1 MPCKTIVPSIEHI
14 KFQTTRHQNLSDY
27 GGRHNEYGAQ
37 NSMSILRKLFR
48 ASPTPTPD
56 GAFGPSPLALKLA
69 TSSTTDYDGGAYPNP
84 YKGEK
89 RRILMVCTEERNM
102 VMANGKQ
109 FSTGNHPVEMALPML
124 HLLSAG
130 FEIDIV
136 TPTGAAAKI
145 EMWAMPDSDKDV
157 KKLYDDFADA
167 FLSPGSLADF
177 VANSMTDDAPYAAVF
192 LPGGHGAMLGLP
204 DNPDLG
210 KLLHWAHD
218 NNLYTLALCHGPA
231 ALLAADDDTDFIY
244 HGYKIA
250 AFPDAVD
257 KQTPM
262 IGYMPG
268 HMPWKFGEKLNA
280 LGVTIINTKADNS
293 CCLDRH
299 LITGAS
305 PKAANDLGRLAAK
318 TLLDAVHSS

>member
-1 MPCKTIVPSIEHI
+1 M
-14 KFQTTRHQNLSDY
+14 N
-27 GGRHNEYGAQ
+27 
-37 NSMSILRKLFR
+37 ILRKLFG
-48 ASPTPTPD
+48 AAPTPTSD

-84 YKGEK
+84 YEGEK
-89 RRILMVCTEERNM
+89 RRVLMVCTEERNM
-102 VMANGKQ
+102 VMANGKK
-109 FSTGNHPVEMALPML
+109 FSTGNHPVEMGLPML

-130 FEIDIV
+130 FEVDVV

-145 EMWAMPDSDKDV
+145 EMWAMPDGDENV
-157 KKLYDDFADA
+157 KKLYRDFADA
-167 FLSPGSLADF
+167 FEKPGSLTDF
-177 VANSMTDDAPYAAVF
+177 VANSMGDETPYVAIYI
-192 LPGGHGAMLGLP
+192 PGGHGAMLGLP

-218 NNLYTLALCHGPA
+218 QNLYTLALCHGPA
-231 ALLAADDDTDFIY
+231 ALLAADDGTDFIY
-244 HGYKIA
+244 DGYKIA

-280 LGVTIINTKADNS
+280 LGVTITNTKSDNS
-293 CCLDRH
+293 CFLDRR

-305 PKAANDLGRLAAK
+305 PKAANDFGRLAAK
-318 TLLDAVHSS
+318 TLLDAVQSK